1 MRASRLLSILI
12 LLQLRVRLTAQQLAD
27 EFEVSVR
34 TIYRDIDS
42 LSAAGVPVYADR
54 GPGGGFQLLGGY
66 RTQLTGLAG
75 DEAEAMP
82 LIGMPGPAAALG
94 LGAAAQRAQGK
105 LMVSMSAAQRDRAG
119 RMSARFHVDPL
130 DWYREEDMADHVPAL
145 VRAVLDQHPIAMT
158 YKSWTATREHRVE
171 PLGLV
176 MKGGAWYLVALSK
189 GNVRTYKAANILSLL
204 VEDARFERPAD
215 FDLAASWEAQ
225 LVRFSAEL
233 RPMTAKVRA
242 SVEGRR
248 RLAELGDFAAA
259 AVRGA
264 SIEDADGL
272 AELSLP
278 IESIDQAA
286 LLLIGFGGEVE
297 ALDPP
302 ELRDRIATI
311 GLAAAARHGRLGVA
325 SRA

>member
-34 TIYRDIDS
+34 TIYRDVDA

-54 GPGGGFQLLGGY
+54 GPGGGFQLLDGY

-82 LIGMPGPAAALG
+82 LIGMPGTAAALG

-105 LMVSMSAAQRDRAG
+105 LMVSMSSVQRDRAG

-130 DWYREEDMADHVPAL
+130 DWYREEDVADHVPAL
-145 VRAVLDQHPIAMT
+145 VRAVLDQHPIVMT

-176 MKGGAWYLVALSK
+176 MKGGAWYLVALSR
-189 GNVRTYKAANILSLL
+189 GNVRTYKAGKIQAL
-204 VEDARFERPAD
+204 VVEETRFERPLD
-215 FDLAASWEAQ
+215 FDLAASWQAQ
-225 LVRFSAEL
+225 LDRFIAEL
-233 RPMTAKVRA
+233 RPMTARVRA
-242 SVEGRR
+242 SAKGRR
-248 RLAELGDFAAA
+248 RLAELGDFAAE

-264 SIEDADGL
+264 KLADDGWADL
-272 AELSLP
+272 TLP

-286 LLLIGFGGEVE
+286 LLLIGFGDEVE
-297 ALDPP
+297 ALGPP
-302 ELRDRIATI
+302 ELRDRIVVI
-311 GLAAAARHGRLGVA
+311 GLAAAARHGQGVA